1 MRNLLGISA
10 YYHDSAAAL
19 VVGGGIVAAAQE
31 ERFSRRK
38 NDERFPEHAA
48 RFCLKQGDIDL
59 ADLDAVVFYDKP
71 VVKFSRMLESFL
83 SIAPA
88 GLPAWLRVLPGWLSE
103 KLNLRQTIRD
113 ELPGLPPDCPILFTE
128 HHVAHAASAFY
139 PSPFDRAAILTVD
152 GVGEWA
158 TTTISRGAGNRIEML
173 RELHFPHSLG
183 LLYSAFTAYCGFRV
197 NSGEYKL
204 MGLAPYGKPRFA
216 AAIFENMIDLK
227 SDGSFR
233 LNMDCFSFLKG
244 NKMTNHRFEQ
254 LLGGPPR
261 TPESPFEQRHMDVA
275 ASVQEVV
282 SEAMLRLAKQ
292 ARKVT
297 GETRLCLAGGVALN
311 CVANGKL
318 QRAGL
323 FNEIWIQPAA
333 GDAGGALGAALE
345 AWHQSQADVGANNDS
360 KTGSDHPLPGPLPEG
375 EGVVS
380 SAVDDAGEPPSVW
393 QSNIPSPGRGL
404 GEGALSGNPNRQIRL
419 GTSGDLMRGSLLGP
433 EFSEAEIWQALEAH
447 GAVFEQLDEAA
458 MLERAA
464 GLLAD
469 GAMLGWFQGR
479 MEFGPRSLGSR
490 SILGDARLASMQS
503 AINQKVKFRESFRPF
518 APAVLE
524 ERAGDYFDLT
534 SESPYMLLVADVA
547 QSQRLAKPAEESVGF
562 DRLKH
567 ERSTLPAVTH
577 IDGSAR
583 VQTVGRE
590 RHPLFWRLLKQF
602 EQRTGCGVLLNTSF
616 NVRGEPVVCTPD
628 DAYRCFVNTAIDWLA
643 IGPFLLSRER
653 QPVEKPQPTF
663 DPIPD

>member
-1 MRNLLGISA
+1 
-10 YYHDSAAAL
+10 
-19 VVGGGIVAAAQE
+19 
-31 ERFSRRK
+31 
-38 NDERFPEHAA
+38 
-48 RFCLKQGDIDL
+48 
-59 ADLDAVVFYDKP
+59 
-71 VVKFSRMLESFL
+71 
-83 SIAPA
+83 
-88 GLPAWLRVLPGWLSE
+88 
-103 KLNLRQTIRD
+103 
-113 ELPGLPPDCPILFTE
+113 
-128 HHVAHAASAFY
+128 
-139 PSPFDRAAILTVD
+139 
-152 GVGEWA
+152 
-158 TTTISRGAGNRIEML
+158 
-173 RELHFPHSLG
+173 
-183 LLYSAFTAYCGFRV
+183 
-197 NSGEYKL
+197 
-204 MGLAPYGKPRFA
+204 
-216 AAIFENMIDLK
+216 
-227 SDGSFR
+227 
-233 LNMDCFSFLKG
+233 
-244 NKMTNHRFEQ
+244 
-254 LLGGPPR
+254 
-261 TPESPFEQRHMDVA
+261 
-275 ASVQEVV
+275 
-282 SEAMLRLAKQ
+282 
-292 ARKVT
+292 
-297 GETRLCLAGGVALN
+297 
-311 CVANGKL
+311 
-318 QRAGL
+318 
-323 FNEIWIQPAA
+323 
-333 GDAGGALGAALE
+333 
-345 AWHQSQADVGANNDS
+345 
-360 KTGSDHPLPGPLPEG
+360 
-375 EGVVS
+375 
-380 SAVDDAGEPPSVW
+380 
-393 QSNIPSPGRGL
+393 
-404 GEGALSGNPNRQIRL
+404 
-419 GTSGDLMRGSLLGP
+419 MRGSLLGP

>member
-10 YYHDSAAAL
+10 YYHDSAAVLL
-19 VVGGGIVAAAQE
+19 VDGRIAAAAQE

-38 NDERFPEHAA
+38 NDERFPEHAV
-48 RFCLKQGDIDL
+48 RFCLKQGGL
-59 ADLDAVVFYDKP
+59 ATGDLDAVVFYDKP

-83 SIAPA
+83 AIAPA

-113 ELPGLPPDCPILFTE
+113 ELDGLAADCPVLFTE

-158 TTTISRGAGNRIEML
+158 TTTISRGAEGSIEML

-204 MGLAPYGKPRFA
+204 MGLAPYGEPRFA
-216 AAIFENMIDLK
+216 DAIFENMIDLK
-227 SDGSFR
+227 PDGSFR
-233 LNMDCFSFLKG
+233 LNMDCFGFLNG
-244 NKMTNHRFEQ
+244 RNMTNRRFER

-261 TPESPFEQRHMDVA
+261 PPESPFEQRHMDVA
-275 ASVQEVV
+275 ASVQKVV
-282 SEAMLRLAKQ
+282 SEAMLRLARQ
-292 ARKVT
+292 AREVT
-297 GETRLCLAGGVALN
+297 GESRLCLAGGVALN
-311 CVANGKL
+311 CVANGEL
-318 QRAGL
+318 QRAGVFDDL
-323 FNEIWIQPAA
+323 WIQPAA

-345 AWHQSQADVGANNDS
+345 AWHRSQAGEAKEYDS
-360 KTGSDHPLPGPLPEG
+360 STGGQTATPVRHAWPSGG
-375 EGVVS
+375 G
-380 SAVDDAGEPPSVW
+380 DA
-393 QSNIPSPGRGL
+393 
-404 GEGALSGNPNRQIRL
+404 
-419 GTSGDLMRGSLLGP
+419 MRGSLLGP
-433 EFSEAEIWQALEAH
+433 EFSEAEIRRALEAH
-447 GAVFEQLDEAA
+447 GAVFEALDEAA
-458 MLERAA
+458 MLERVAA
-464 GLLAD
+464 LLAD
-469 GAMLGWFQGR
+469 GAIVGWFQGR
-479 MEFGPRSLGSR
+479 MEFGPRALGCR

-534 SESPYMLLVADVA
+534 AESPYMLLVADVA
-547 QSQRLAKPAEESVGF
+547 QSQRLAKPAEESLGF

-577 IDGSAR
+577 VDGSAR

-590 RHPLFWRLLKQF
+590 RHPLFWRLLRQF

-663 DPIPD
+663 DPVPD

>member
-48 RFCLKQGDIDL
+48 RFCLKQGGIDL

-113 ELPGLPPDCPILFTE
+113 ELPGLPSDCPILFTE

-158 TTTISRGAGNRIEML
+158 TTTISRGADNRIEML

-282 SEAMLRLAKQ
+282 GEAMLRLAKQ
-292 ARKVT
+292 AREVT

-318 QRAGL
+318 QRAGV
-323 FNEIWIQPAA
+323 FDEIWIQPAA

-345 AWHQSQADVGANNDS
+345 AWHRSEAGERGDGAS
-360 KTGSDHPLPGPLPEG
+360 TIGSDHPHPNPLPEG
-375 EGVVS
+375 EGAKRGAHAPPRAALGAPPKACLSTVQ
-380 SAVDDAGEPPSVW
+380 PSVRID
-393 QSNIPSPGRGL
+393 S
-404 GEGALSGNPNRQIRL
+404 
-419 GTSGDLMRGSLLGP
+419 MRGSLLGP
-433 EFSEAEIWQALEAH
+433 EFSEAEIRRALEAH

-458 MLERAA
+458 LLERAA

-469 GAMLGWFQGR
+469 GAILGWFQGR

-534 SESPYMLLVADVA
+534 AGSPYMLLVADVA

-577 IDGSAR
+577 VDGSAR